1 MDNTKILTYQQK
13 KDFEGFLLSDN
24 QEISKISWHG
34 NKISLATIQ
43 ETMSFFV
50 WQFQTYGTES
60 QLRLLRNNSTGE
72 FKFIPFYQHI
82 ETGLQSNEIKES
94 IENNNLTE
102 YYLKN
107 NYHFFGSIHH
117 HCTSGAFQSSTDY
130 RDEININGFHFTIGN
145 LDKKQFSLH
154 GRFVFR
160 SVCYEINLL
169 EIFDNLDFLNSEN
182 IPESIFPFQW
192 LERLK
197 EKPKP
202 IISEITKMQT
212 LSKSEATNEFKY
224 SDFNDYNSYD
234 YFQDFEKE
242 LEEIENT
249 FFDSKV
255 DSEYL
260 YFLKLSDNQNKNK
273 ILELIDLLEYI
284 NLYNP
289 IQENFELIEFLET
302 IEGCTT
308 LDLQKIKKLL
318 GEK

>member
-1 MDNTKILTYQQK
+1 MDNHKLLTYQQK

-24 QEISKISWHG
+24 QEISKISWNG

-60 QLRLLRNNSTGE
+60 QLRLLRHNETGE
-72 FKFIPFYQHI
+72 FKFVPFFQYI

-94 IENNNLTE
+94 TENNNLTE

-107 NYHFFGSIHH
+107 GFHFFGSIHH
-117 HCTSGAFQSSTDY
+117 HCTAGAFQSSTDY
-130 RDEININGFHFTIGN
+130 RDEISINGFHFTIGN
-145 LDKKQFSLH
+145 LDKKNFSIH

-160 SVCYEINLL
+160 SVCYEIDLL
-169 EIFDNLDFLNSEN
+169 EIFHNLDFLNSEN

-197 EKPKP
+197 EKPKL
-202 IISEITKMQT
+202 EIPKIQI
-212 LSKSEATNEFKY
+212 LSKSETTNEFKY
-224 SDFNDYNSYD
+224 SDFNDYSNYD
-234 YFQDFEKE
+234 YFQDFEQE

-249 FFDSKV
+249 FFDSKI

-260 YFLKLSDNQNKNK
+260 YFLKLSDNQNKNR
-273 ILELIDLLEYI
+273 ILELIDFLEYI
-284 NLYNP
+284 NSYNP
-289 IQENFELIEFLET
+289 IQENFEIIEFLES

-308 LDLQKIKKLL
+308 LDLLKIKKLL